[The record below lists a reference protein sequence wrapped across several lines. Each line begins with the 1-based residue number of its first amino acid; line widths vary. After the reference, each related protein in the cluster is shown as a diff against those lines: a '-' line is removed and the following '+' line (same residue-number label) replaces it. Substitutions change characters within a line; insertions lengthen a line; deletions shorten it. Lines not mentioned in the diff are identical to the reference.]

1 MKINEILREQIKN
14 EIPSRRCCL
23 VTALKVALRLYGT
36 LHITGRGFMVEFK
49 KEDPALLRR
58 TIRLFKEA
66 FPSHKDLEI
75 LFDDKKYWVQIYAP
89 RLIWQELNLFS
100 EKEGFL
106 PDISV
111 KKECCRMQLVREV
124 LLYKGYM
131 VNFEEGYQLEIREPG
146 PFTQVLLE
154 TLHKW
159 GIKHYTYPG
168 RLLIKGGEHLFAF
181 LNCLRGQETIDRLTR
196 YREFKKDKDQ
206 TVRLTNYSMA
216 NLNRQV
222 DGYEKIRLVLEEI
235 RKGPGLEALSPPLR
249 EVAWLRLENPG
260 ATLSEL
266 GKMARPPLT
275 KGGVSSRLR
284 RIVALFEQWKEES

>member
-14 EIPSRRCCL
+14 EIPRNRCCL

-58 TIRLFKEA
+58 TIRLFTGA
-66 FPSHKDLEI
+66 FPSFKDLEI
-75 LFDDKKYWVQIYAP
+75 LYDDKKYWVQIYGP
-89 RLIWQELNLFS
+89 RSVWQELNLFS
-100 EKEGFL
+100 EEEGFL
-106 PDISV
+106 PDVSV
-111 KKECCRMQLVREV
+111 TQECCLMQLVREV
-124 LLYKGYM
+124 VLYKGYL

-146 PFTQVLLE
+146 PFTGVLLA
-154 TLHKW
+154 TLKKW
-159 GIKHYTYPG
+159 KIKHYSYPG
-168 RLLIKGGEHLFAF
+168 RLLIKGGDHLFAF
-181 LNCLRGQETIDRLTR
+181 LDRLNGRETVDRLTR
-196 YREFKKDKDQ
+196 YRAFKKDKDQ

-222 DGYEKIRLVLEEI
+222 DGYEKIRLLLEEI
-235 RKGPGLEALSPPLR
+235 RKGPGLESLPAPLR
-249 EVAWLRLENPG
+249 EIAWLRLENPG

-266 GKMARPPLT
+266 GRMARPPLT

-284 RIVALFEQWKEES
+284 RIAALFGQWKEES